1 MYNSIKLDKL
11 RGKRRA
17 YKAIDSGCTKMLYSF
32 TAAEQTLVLK
42 LGAPVIFTATI
53 DGAPNG
59 TRGAVISMD
68 NVVICVKLD
77 NGMMINVKT
86 FKFIVSSPTQQATRV
101 QFRLRLAWSMTIHRA
116 QGQTLSKVHVDC
128 EGLFLPSMLPVAMSR
143 VRSTEHLTISNLDY
157 NDINFLPDIVR
168 RWQQGDDVT
177 SDSDSM
183 LLGRDILMV
192 GLLSNTTAKK

>member
-1 MYNSIKLDKL
+1 
-11 RGKRRA
+11 
-17 YKAIDSGCTKMLYSF
+17 
-32 TAAEQTLVLK
+32 
-42 LGAPVIFTATI
+42 
-53 DGAPNG
+53 
-59 TRGAVISMD
+59 
-68 NVVICVKLD
+68 
-77 NGMMINVKT
+77 
-86 FKFIVSSPTQQATRV
+86 
-101 QFRLRLAWSMTIHRA
+101 MTIHRA

-143 VRSTEHLTISNLDY
+143 VRSTEHLTISNLDF
-157 NDINFLPDIVR
+157 NDISFLPDIVR